1 LGLIA
6 ISSCQE
12 VGQETI
18 QAVQKGKIENRDP
31 FGYENK
37 LKELSLFMGEVFKD
51 PEARRELFELANADE
66 HKEDIT
72 YSLKT
77 LLATNQNPMTRQR
90 SAIANAFYKNSA
102 NHRKLGEEDFN
113 RKEFEVQ
120 FTLAP
125 LIIRN

>member
-1 LGLIA
+1 MG

-18 QAVQKGKIENRDP
+18 EAVQEEKFEQLDP
-31 FGYENK
+31 VGYESK

-51 PEARRELFELANADE
+51 PAARRELFDLANADE

-102 NHRKLGEEDFN
+102 NHRTLGEEGFD